1 MSASPLRPRCADMCG
16 QTVRIRG
23 GKRQPRYYYLKD
35 TGAERLV
42 RYLSSNRQCDCRSM
56 IQRLID
62 EMTLACR
69 QVDEAFADIAERY
82 R

>member
-1 MSASPLRPRCADMCG
+1 MCG

-42 RYLSSNRQCDCRSM
+42 RYLSDQPRDCRSR
-56 IQRLID
+56 IQKLID

-69 QVDEAFADIAERY
+69 RVDEAFADIAERY